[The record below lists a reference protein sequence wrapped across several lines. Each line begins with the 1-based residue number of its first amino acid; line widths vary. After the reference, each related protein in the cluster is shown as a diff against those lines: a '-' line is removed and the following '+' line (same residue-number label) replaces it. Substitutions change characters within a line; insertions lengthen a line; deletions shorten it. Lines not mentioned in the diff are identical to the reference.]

1 MRISDWSSDVCSSDL
16 IEGGDGFR
24 SIRIDDEER
33 RQRTLVGKAHYRE
46 LSVVRHFGG
55 LDGGRSLH
63 DVVGVARAFQH
74 ANIERGLHRAA
85 FQGFQLGQLGHR
97 SEEHTSELQ
106 SLMRISYAVFC
117 LKKNNYLNL
126 KPAKYGYKHNDT
138 GRTR

>member
-16 IEGGDGFR
+16 SLLIVDAEHFEAPAQSDCPVNPVQHHIFIAHIEGGDGFR

-33 RQRTLVGKAHYRE
+33 RQLTLFGKAHYRE

-63 DVVGVARAFQH
+63 DVVG
-74 ANIERGLHRAA
+74 
-85 FQGFQLGQLGHR
+85 R

-117 LKKNNYLNL
+117 
-126 KPAKYGYKHNDT
+126 
-138 GRTR
+138 

>member
-16 IEGGDGFR
+16 HHIFIAHIEGGDGFR

-33 RQRTLVGKAHYRE
+33 RQLTLVGKAHYRE

-74 ANIERGLHRAA
+74 ANI
-85 FQGFQLGQLGHR
+85 R
-97 SEEHTSELQ
+97 SEERRVGKECVSTCRYRLEAYH
-106 SLMRISYAVFC
+106 
-117 LKKNNYLNL
+117 
-126 KPAKYGYKHNDT
+126 
-138 GRTR
+138 